1 MENKSNEDKEIQDI
15 IDDITSTAKEL
26 VDEYVSGSDNF
37 VPEEER
43 TKLNEKEIKAPYKD
57 DELVDPFKVTDEEM
71 DILISNQNQIKEVL
85 LDNPSIYIK
94 GERDI
99 VDIFNYAKEVG
110 GDKFSILEYIGT
122 DKQRLRECLT
132 IKIKIESQK

>member
-26 VDEYVSGSDNF
+26 VEEYVSGSDNF

-71 DILISNQNQIKEVL
+71 DILISNQTQIKEVL